1 MLLWAKERALGSLL
15 SMMTPLLHTL
25 SPPMGRWMHPSTWCK
40 GCAKNMLLF
49 FCALLIIFIAV
60 DSTRRGSIT
69 ISYPLHPVHPFIS
82 VGVNMENVVVPEN
95 PLSQTKEPKPYREL
109 FHADIQ
115 VLRSSTAISRR
126 LLIGSTAPK
135 CTYNECRGCKA
146 KCIAE
151 QVPVDANDPLNT
163 AYHYRCVCHK

>member
-1 MLLWAKERALGSLL
+1 
-15 SMMTPLLHTL
+15 MTPLRHTL
-25 SPPMGRWMHPSTWCK
+25 SSRMGRLIHSPTWCK
-40 GCAKNMLLF
+40 GSLKNTMLC

-69 ISYPLHPVHPFIS
+69 ISYLLHPLQPFIW
-82 VGVNMENVVVPEN
+82 VGVNMDNEVVSEYS
-95 PLSQTKEPKPYREL
+95 LSQTKNQKPDSDL
-109 FHADIQ
+109 FHADIHIS
-115 VLRSSTAISRR
+115 RSSTAISRR

-146 KCIAE
+146 RCIAE
-151 QVPVDANDPLNT
+151 QVPVDANDPLNS